1 MRKLLVLGFV
11 GLLAQLIDG
20 SLGMAYGVTSS
31 TLLLAAGVAPAAAS
45 AAVHFSEIGTS
56 LVSGFSHHKL
66 GNVDWRTVSILAVPG
81 FVGAFA
87 GATFLASL
95 PADTAKPWVAG
106 LLLALGIY
114 VVFRFLVLGG
124 RRPTFKTRPSAK
136 FLMPMGLVGG
146 TLDSIGGGGWGP
158 VGTTTLLSSGRLEP
172 RKVVGSID
180 TSEFVVAVGGSLGFI
195 LALGS
200 PGIEWSYAIALLA
213 GGVIA
218 APIAAWLVKK
228 LAARV
233 LGVAAGGL
241 IVLTNSKTI
250 SEALGASGSA
260 VGAIAAVVGALWISG
275 IVWAV
280 KQERKAAALD
290 ESTSRSLPPSDH
302 NGRVTTPDFDTLV
315 AEHRSELFAHCYRML
330 GSPQDAEDA
339 LQEALLGAWKGYAG
353 FEGRAR
359 CGRGSTRSPPTPA
372 SSTSRSG

>member
-1 MRKLLVLGFV
+1 MRKLIVLGV
-11 GLLAQLIDG
+11 IGLLAQLIDG

-66 GNVDWRTVSILAVPG
+66 GNVDWRTVSILALPG

-87 GATFLASL
+87 GATFLVSL
-95 PADTAKPWVAG
+95 DGDTAKPWVAG
-106 LLLALGIY
+106 ILLGLGIY
-114 VVFRFLVLGG
+114 VIWRFLVLGG
-124 RRPTFKTRPSAK
+124 RRPTFKGRPSAG
-136 FLMPMGLVGG
+136 FLAPMGLVGG
-146 TLDSIGGGGWGP
+146 ALDAVGGGGWGP

-172 RKVVGSID
+172 RKVIGSID

-200 PGIEWSYAIALLA
+200 QGIEWAYAGALLA

-218 APIAAWLVKK
+218 APIAAWLVRT
-228 LAARV
+228 LAPRV

-250 SEALGASGSA
+250 AETLGASGSQVAGLAALLA
-260 VGAIAAVVGALWISG
+260 VLWVSG

-280 KQERKAAALD
+280 RQERAA
-290 ESTSRSLPPSDH
+290 R
-302 NGRVTTPDFDTLV
+302 RVVEDDDDAVLV
-315 AEHRSELFAHCYRML
+315 AA
-330 GSPQDAEDA
+330 
-339 LQEALLGAWKGYAG
+339 
-353 FEGRAR
+353 
-359 CGRGSTRSPPTPA
+359 
-372 SSTSRSG
+372 

>member
-1 MRKLLVLGFV
+1 VRKLLVLGFV

-87 GATFLASL
+87 GATFLSSL

-106 LLLALGIY
+106 LLLGLGIY
-114 VVFRFLVLGG
+114 VIYRFLVLGG
-124 RRPTFKTRPSAK
+124 RRPTFKSRPSAK

-200 PGIEWSYAIALLA
+200 QGIEWSYALALLA

-218 APIAAWLVKK
+218 APVAAWLVKK

-250 SEALGASGSA
+250 AEALGASDTGVA
-260 VGAIAAVVGALWISG
+260 VIASVVAALWISG

-280 KQERKAAALD
+280 KQERKARVEEPDERVAA
-290 ESTSRSLPPSDH
+290 T
-302 NGRVTTPDFDTLV
+302 V
-315 AEHRSELFAHCYRML
+315 
-330 GSPQDAEDA
+330 
-339 LQEALLGAWKGYAG
+339 
-353 FEGRAR
+353 
-359 CGRGSTRSPPTPA
+359 
-372 SSTSRSG
+372 

>member
-1 MRKLLVLGFV
+1 MRKLLVLAAV

-66 GNVDWRTVSILAVPG
+66 GNVDWRTVSILAIPG

-87 GATFLASL
+87 GATFLSSL
-95 PADTAKPWVAG
+95 PGDQAKPWVAG
-106 LLLALGIY
+106 ILLALGLY
-114 VVFRFLVLGG
+114 VIWRFLALGG
-124 RRPTFKTRPSAK
+124 RRPTFKARPSAA
-136 FLMPMGLVGG
+136 FLMPMGVVGG
-146 TLDSIGGGGWGP
+146 ALDAIGGGGWGP
-158 VGTTTLLSSGRLEP
+158 VGTTSLLSSGRLEP

-195 LALGS
+195 IALGS
-200 PGIEWSYAIALLA
+200 QGINWGYAGALLV

-218 APIAAWLVKK
+218 APIAAWLVRH

-250 SEALGASGSA
+250 AEA
-260 VGAIAAVVGALWISG
+260 VGVSGTGVALLAAIIAACWISG

-280 KQERKAAALD
+280 QQERR
-290 ESTSRSLPPSDH
+290 SRE
-302 NGRVTTPDFDTLV
+302 V
-315 AEHRSELFAHCYRML
+315 AELEE
-330 GSPQDAEDA
+330 Q
-339 LQEALLGAWKGYAG
+339 YAG
-353 FEGRAR
+353 V
-359 CGRGSTRSPPTPA
+359 
-372 SSTSRSG
+372 

>member
-56 LVSGFSHHKL
+56 LVSGYSHHKL
-66 GNVDWRTVSILAVPG
+66 GNVDWKTVSILAVPG
-81 FVGAFA
+81 FVGAFV
-87 GATFLASL
+87 GATFLSSL
-95 PADTAKPWVAG
+95 PADTAEPWVAG
-106 LLLALGIY
+106 ILLALGIY
-114 VVFRFLVLGG
+114 VIYRFLVLGG
-124 RRPTFKTRPSAK
+124 RRPTFKARPSSK
-136 FLMPMGLVGG
+136 FLVPMGLVGG

-172 RKVVGSID
+172 RKVVGSMD

-195 LALGS
+195 WALGS
-200 PGIEWSYAIALLA
+200 QGIEWSYAVALLL
-213 GGVIA
+213 GGIIA
-218 APIAAWLVKK
+218 APIAAWLVRH

-250 SEALGASGSA
+250 AESLGASGPTVGVIAGVIA
-260 VGAIAAVVGALWISG
+260 VAWISG

-280 KQERKAAALD
+280 RQERR
-290 ESTSRSLPPSDH
+290 SREIERL
-302 NGRVTTPDFDTLV
+302 
-315 AEHRSELFAHCYRML
+315 
-330 GSPQDAEDA
+330 
-339 LQEALLGAWKGYAG
+339 
-353 FEGRAR
+353 EGQLA
-359 CGRGSTRSPPTPA
+359 TV
-372 SSTSRSG
+372 

>member
-1 MRKLLVLGFV
+1 MRKLIVLGFV

-31 TLLLAAGVAPAAAS
+31 TLLLAAGLAPASAS

-95 PADTAKPWVAG
+95 DGDAAKPWVAG
-106 LLLALGIY
+106 LLLMLGLY
-114 VVFRFLVLGG
+114 VVWRFLVLGG
-124 RRPTFKTRPSAK
+124 RRPTFKSRPSATM
-136 FLMPMGLVGG
+136 LAPMGLVGG
-146 TLDSIGGGGWGP
+146 ALDAIGGGGWGP

-180 TSEFVVAVGGSLGFI
+180 TSEFVVAVGGSLGFL
-195 LALGS
+195 LALS
-200 PGIEWSYAIALLA
+200 SQDIPWSYALALLA

-241 IVLTNSKTI
+241 IVVTNSKTI
-250 SEALGASGSA
+250 AETLGAGTA
-260 VGAIAAVVGALWISG
+260 TVATVAGVLAAVWVTG
-275 IVWAV
+275 IVVAV
-280 KQERKAAALD
+280 RQERYARLAH
-290 ESTSRSLPPSDH
+290 SVSD
-302 NGRVTTPDFDTLV
+302 RRLEV
-315 AEHRSELFAHCYRML
+315 AGE
-330 GSPQDAEDA
+330 
-339 LQEALLGAWKGYAG
+339 
-353 FEGRAR
+353 RA
-359 CGRGSTRSPPTPA
+359 
-372 SSTSRSG
+372 